1 MSYREG
7 SFLHLWNIAFDD
19 IGDLLGI
26 NKNMIRQSVNNL
38 LILTLN
44 TAGSI
49 NKKKGLAFSLTSPSI
64 YYAVIL

>member
-7 SFLHLWNIAFDD
+7 SFLHLWNIVFDD

-26 NKNMIRQSVNNL
+26 NKNMIRKSVNNL

-44 TAGSI
+44 TAGST
-49 NKKKGLAFSLTSPSI
+49 NKKKDLPFH
-64 YYAVIL
+64 